1 MNTNIY
7 IDAAN
12 ILLSAENIGFKLDLN
27 KLFIHLKDK
36 YKNCRIIFF
45 IGNIKAL
52 TILQEILTQNDVEVC
67 IKQVARE
74 GGKLKANCDVDLT
87 NRVTIDVERDLVD
100 MAVIMTGDGDFA
112 VLFDYIKDMQKYSRC
127 ISMSRA
133 NTSIFIRR
141 RQYLSTVFLEDLVFL
156 KSEKGFDRDLPL

>member
-1 MNTNIY
+1 MKIRIY

-12 ILLSAENIGFKLDLN
+12 ILLSAKNIDFDLDLN

-36 YKNCRIIFF
+36 YKECHIIFF
-45 IGNIKAL
+45 IGDIAVLKAMHETL
-52 TILQEILTQNDVEVC
+52 RLNSVEVC

-87 NRVTIDVERDLVD
+87 NRVTVDVERDLID
-100 MAVIMTGDGDFA
+100 MAIIMTGDGDFA
-112 VLFDYIKDMQKYSRC
+112 VLFDYIKQMQKYSKC

-133 NTSIFIRR
+133 NTSIFLRR
-141 RQYLSTVFLEDLVFL
+141 RQYLSTVFLEDLTFL
-156 KSEKGFDRDLPL
+156 KSKKSFDRDSPL